1 MLDYLGQHNSYL
13 LTYSPLMMANDTNQT
28 RSEPSPLERLNLQ
41 TECITSGTFLH
52 DTYLHSDLS
61 TDRTETT

>member
-1 MLDYLGQHNSYL
+1 MLDYLGQNNSHL

-41 TECITSGTFLH
+41 TECITSGTFLSRH
-52 DTYLHSDLS
+52 LLALDLS